1 MALYARKAESISGI
15 VPIENGG
22 TGANTTASAKAKL
35 GLALVDNTS
44 DLNKPVSTATQT
56 VLDTKVAISGQ
67 AFTGAV
73 SATNLSG
80 TNTGDQDLTSFATN
94 ANLDLKADIASP
106 TFTGTV
112 GGIDKTMVGL
122 DNVDNTSDA
131 NKPISTAT
139 QTAIDLKA
147 PLASPTFTGTPTL
160 PTGTIGVTQTA
171 GTNTT
176 TLATTA
182 FVTAAVASGGG
193 GGAHTIGESYGGGIV
208 FWVTTDGLHG
218 LIAETIDQSAS
229 SNWYDA
235 QNIISINSN
244 HSTAGRLYTDWRL
257 PTRNELNL
265 LYLQRTTV
273 GGFASAYYWSS
284 SENDFFHA
292 WYQDFVNG
300 PQTNDAKIYP
310 NYVRAVRAF

>member
-1 MALYARKAESISGI
+1 MALYARKAESILGI

-182 FVTAAVASGGG
+182 FVTAAVASGVG

-218 LIAETIDQSAS
+218 LIAETIDQSTN

-235 QNIISINSN
+235 QNIISINLN
-244 HSTAGRLYTDWRL
+244 HSTAGQLYTDWRL

-265 LYLQRTTV
+265 LYSQRTTF
-273 GGFASAYYWSS
+273 GGFPSFDYWSS
-284 SENDFFHA
+284 TEANSGSARIQNLA
-292 WYQDFVNG
+292 TGAQDSLAMYNSSR
-300 PQTNDAKIYP
+300 
-310 NYVRAVRAF
+310 VRAVRAF